1 MLSSLTT
8 SAPKNIPPRKLPRAQ
23 RGPLNTFFIISSM
36 PVGGAEVLLS
46 NLLRRLDRNVI
57 SPNLVCLGEFGHLG
71 EQLAKEIPA
80 YSQLLRN
87 KWDFRILRR
96 LTQLLSS
103 KHADAV
109 ITVGAGDKMFWGRL
123 AARFANVPV
132 VCSALHSTGWPDG
145 IGRLNRLLTPWT
157 DAFIG
162 VADAHAEHLR
172 CRERFPAGKVKV
184 IPNGV
189 DTSRFR
195 PNPEQRCLVRKSL
208 GLPSHCPLVGI
219 VAALRPEKNHGLLV
233 RSAVRILTD
242 HPESHFLIIGDGTE
256 RTHIENQI
264 RELGLQ
270 HRFHLLGNRADT
282 PQLLA
287 ALDVFTLC
295 SLNEAN
301 PVSILEALS
310 TGIPVVSTNVGSIS
324 ETVINEVTGLL
335 VPSENACAL
344 SRAISSLL
352 HDRAKAKQMGLNGR
366 QHVTQGWSLQS
377 MVQGYEDLILQIY
390 DSKVPRTSPG
400 LSDTL
405 RDSSDPRSSE
415 SFNSSDTVVD
425 DNDSGSSLQ
434 QQDNPRCISAAKNP
448 IATFNVQS
456 LEKSPSVSPSINQHD
471 SPFAA
476 VNHLPSSSDPPPVVR

>member
-1 MLSSLTT
+1 MLSSLNTYT
-8 SAPKNIPPRKLPRAQ
+8 PKNNSQRKRPRDQ
-23 RGPLNTFFIISSM
+23 RGPLNTYFIISSM
-36 PVGGAEVLLS
+36 PVGGAEVLLC
-46 NLLRRLDRNVI
+46 NLLRKLNRSVI
-57 SPNLVCLGEFGHLG
+57 SPNLICLKELGYLG

-80 YSQLLRN
+80 HSQLLRN

-103 KHADAV
+103 HHADAV

-123 AARFANVPV
+123 AARFAKVPV

-145 IGRLNRLLTPWT
+145 VGRLNRLLTPWT

-162 VADAHAEHLR
+162 VAEAHAEHLR
-172 CRERFPAGKVKV
+172 RYERFPVSKVKV

-189 DTSRFR
+189 DTNRFR
-195 PNPEQRCLVRKSL
+195 PNSEQRCLVRKSL
-208 GLPSHCPLVGI
+208 GLPAHCPLIGI

-233 RSAVRILTD
+233 RSAVRILTE

-256 RTHIENQI
+256 RTHIENLI

-270 HRFHLLGNRADT
+270 HRFHLLGNRSDT

-301 PVSILEALS
+301 PVSILEALA

-352 HDRAKAKQMGLNGR
+352 HDRSKAKQMGLNGR

-390 DSKVPRTSPG
+390 DSKIPLSSSC
-400 LSDTL
+400 LSDTI
-405 RDSSDPRSSE
+405 RCSDDPSHSK
-415 SFNSSDTVVD
+415 SFSSSDTVVD
-425 DNDSGSSLQ
+425 DSASDHELQ
-434 QQDNPRCISAAKNP
+434 QNHLSCVSPAKNP
-448 IATFNVQS
+448 LTKSDIQS
-456 LEKSPSVSPSINQHD
+456 LENSPGIPPASHHSDAPIAS
-471 SPFAA
+471 
-476 VNHLPSSSDPPPVVR
+476 VNHLSPLPVPPTLVQ

>member
-1 MLSSLTT
+1 MLSSLNT
-8 SAPKNIPPRKLPRAQ
+8 AALKNVSRKKLPRDQ

-46 NLLRRLDRNVI
+46 NLLRRLDRNTI
-57 SPNLVCLGEFGHLG
+57 SPNLICLKELGYLG
-71 EQLAKEIPA
+71 EQLAKEITA
-80 YSQLLRN
+80 FSNLLTC
-87 KWDFRILRR
+87 KWDFRVLRR
-96 LTQLLSS
+96 LTHLLIS
-103 KHADAV
+103 HQADAV

-123 AARFANVPV
+123 AARFAKVPV

-172 CRERFPAGKVKV
+172 RHERFPNSKVKV

-189 DTSRFR
+189 DINRFR
-195 PNPEQRCLVRKSL
+195 PNSEQRCIIRKSL
-208 GLPSHCPLVGI
+208 GLPLNCPLIGI

-233 RSAVRILTD
+233 RSAVRILTE
-242 HPESHFLIIGDGTE
+242 HPEAHFLIVGDGTE
-256 RTHIENQI
+256 RAHIENQI

-270 HRFHLLGNRADT
+270 HRFHMLGNRTDT
-282 PQLLA
+282 PQILA

-301 PVSILEALS
+301 PVSILEALA

-324 ETVINEVTGLL
+324 ETVINDVTGLL

-344 SRAISSLL
+344 SRAINSLI
-352 HDRAKAKQMGLNGR
+352 HDRSKAKQMGLNGR
-366 QHVTQGWSLQS
+366 QHVAQGWSLQS
-377 MVQGYEDLILQIY
+377 MVKGYEDLIFQVY
-390 DSKVPRTSPG
+390 DSKIGRNFPS

-405 RDSSDPRSSE
+405 RDSGDTGNSVGFS
-415 SFNSSDTVVD
+415 SSDTVVD
-425 DNDSGSSLQ
+425 DSDRNRVLQ
-434 QQDNPRCISAAKNP
+434 QHELQCDSTSKQPVATSTPRSCATPFNTSPAINHHELP
-448 IATFNVQS
+448 I
-456 LEKSPSVSPSINQHD
+456 
-471 SPFAA
+471 AA
-476 VNHLPSSSDPPPVVR
+476 VNHLSSSSDPSPLAR

>member
-1 MLSSLTT
+1 
-8 SAPKNIPPRKLPRAQ
+8 
-23 RGPLNTFFIISSM
+23 
-36 PVGGAEVLLS
+36 
-46 NLLRRLDRNVI
+46 
-57 SPNLVCLGEFGHLG
+57 
-71 EQLAKEIPA
+71 
-80 YSQLLRN
+80 
-87 KWDFRILRR
+87 
-96 LTQLLSS
+96 
-103 KHADAV
+103 
-109 ITVGAGDKMFWGRL
+109 
-123 AARFANVPV
+123 
-132 VCSALHSTGWPDG
+132 
-145 IGRLNRLLTPWT
+145 
-157 DAFIG
+157 
-162 VADAHAEHLR
+162 
-172 CRERFPAGKVKV
+172 
-184 IPNGV
+184 
-189 DTSRFR
+189 
-195 PNPEQRCLVRKSL
+195 
-208 GLPSHCPLVGI
+208 
-219 VAALRPEKNHGLLV
+219 
-233 RSAVRILTD
+233 
-242 HPESHFLIIGDGTE
+242 
-256 RTHIENQI
+256 
-264 RELGLQ
+264 
-270 HRFHLLGNRADT
+270 
-282 PQLLA
+282 
-287 ALDVFTLC
+287 
-295 SLNEAN
+295 
-301 PVSILEALS
+301 
-310 TGIPVVSTNVGSIS
+310 
-324 ETVINEVTGLL
+324 VTGLL

>member
-1 MLSSLTT
+1 MLSSLKNYT
-8 SAPKNIPPRKLPRAQ
+8 PKNVLQKKRPRDQ

-36 PVGGAEVLLS
+36 PVGGAEVLLC
-46 NLLRRLDRNVI
+46 NLIRRLDRSVI
-57 SPNLVCLGEFGHLG
+57 SPNLICLKELGHLG
-71 EQLAKEIPA
+71 EQLAKEIPTH
-80 YSQLLRN
+80 SQLLRN
-87 KWDFRILRR
+87 KWDLRILRR

-103 KHADAV
+103 HHADAV

-123 AARFANVPV
+123 AARFAKVPV

-145 IGRLNRLLTPWT
+145 IGKLNRLLTPWT

-172 CRERFPAGKVKV
+172 RQERFPDSKVKV

-189 DTSRFR
+189 DTNRFR
-195 PNPEQRCLVRKSL
+195 PNSEQRCIIRKSL
-208 GLPSHCPLVGI
+208 GLPLNCPLIGI

-233 RSAVRILTD
+233 RSAVRILTE
-242 HPESHFLIIGDGTE
+242 HPEAHFLIVGDGTE

-270 HRFHLLGNRADT
+270 HRIHMLGNRSDT

-301 PVSILEALS
+301 PVSILEALA

-377 MVQGYEDLILQIY
+377 MVKGYEDLILQVY
-390 DSKVPRTSPG
+390 DSKIGQNFPC

-405 RDSSDPRSSE
+405 RDSGDTGNSVGFS
-415 SFNSSDTVVD
+415 SSDTVVD
-425 DNDSGSSLQ
+425 DSDRNSTLQ
-434 QQDNPRCISAAKNP
+434 QHELQCVSTPKQPGSTPAHRSCATPSNTPPAINHHELP
-448 IATFNVQS
+448 I
-456 LEKSPSVSPSINQHD
+456 
-471 SPFAA
+471 AA
-476 VNHLPSSSDPPPVVR
+476 VNHLSSSSDSSALAR

>member
-1 MLSSLTT
+1 MLSSLNTYT
-8 SAPKNIPPRKLPRAQ
+8 PKNNSQRKRPRDQ
-23 RGPLNTFFIISSM
+23 RGPLNTYFIISSM
-36 PVGGAEVLLS
+36 PVGGAEVLLC
-46 NLLRRLDRNVI
+46 NLLRKLNRSVI
-57 SPNLVCLGEFGHLG
+57 SPNLICLKELGYLG

-80 YSQLLRN
+80 HSQLLRN

-103 KHADAV
+103 HHADAV

-123 AARFANVPV
+123 AARFAKVPV

-145 IGRLNRLLTPWT
+145 VGRLNRLLTPWT

-162 VADAHAEHLR
+162 VAEAHAEHLR
-172 CRERFPAGKVKV
+172 RYERFPVSKVKV

-189 DTSRFR
+189 DTNRFR
-195 PNPEQRCLVRKSL
+195 PNSEQRCLVRKSL
-208 GLPSHCPLVGI
+208 GLPAHCPLIGI

-233 RSAVRILTD
+233 RSAVRILTE

-256 RTHIENQI
+256 RTHIENLI

-270 HRFHLLGNRADT
+270 HRFHLLGNRSDT

-301 PVSILEALS
+301 PVSILEALA

-352 HDRAKAKQMGLNGR
+352 HDRSKAKQMGLNGR

-390 DSKVPRTSPG
+390 DSKIPGHTSS

-405 RDSSDPRSSE
+405 RDSADLGHAE
-415 SFNSSDTVVD
+415 SFSSSDTVVD
-425 DNDSGSSLQ
+425 DSASDHELQ
-434 QQDNPRCISAAKNP
+434 QNHLSCVSPAKNP
-448 IATFNVQS
+448 LTKSDIQS
-456 LEKSPSVSPSINQHD
+456 LENSPGIPPASHHSDAPIAS
-471 SPFAA
+471 
-476 VNHLPSSSDPPPVVR
+476 VNHLSPLPVPPTLVQ